1 MFNLKVYTMKRQRF
15 FEGLGL
21 KVYVTLA
28 ICMALLLNVQFLNA
42 QSSTINVKG
51 VVNDAMGPVIGAS
64 VVEKGNATNGTITD
78 IDGNFTLDV
87 APNANLEVSY
97 IGYQT
102 QVLKAQSGKMLAV
115 TLKEDTQLLDEVV
128 VIGYGTTT
136 RKDFTGS
143 VSSMKLENSPVAL
156 VANTNALET
165 LKGSVGALK
174 Q

>member
-1 MFNLKVYTMKRQRF
+1 M
-15 FEGLGL
+15 
-21 KVYVTLA
+21 
-28 ICMALLLNVQFLNA
+28 
-42 QSSTINVKG
+42 
-51 VVNDAMGPVIGAS
+51 
-64 VVEKGNATNGTITD
+64 
-78 IDGNFTLDV
+78 DV

-143 VSSMKLENSPVAL
+143 VSSMKLEIH
-156 VANTNALET
+156 
-165 LKGSVGALK
+165 

>member
-1 MFNLKVYTMKRQRF
+1 M
-15 FEGLGL
+15 
-21 KVYVTLA
+21 
-28 ICMALLLNVQFLNA
+28 
-42 QSSTINVKG
+42 
-51 VVNDAMGPVIGAS
+51 
-64 VVEKGNATNGTITD
+64 
-78 IDGNFTLDV
+78 DV

-165 LKGSVGALK
+165 LKGSVGGLDIGATNTAGGQPSMLVRG
-174 Q
+174 QNSISGNNDPLLIVDGVIFLGSLNDINPMI

>member
-78 IDGNFTLDV
+78 IDGNFALNVKPGATIV
-87 APNANLEVSY
+87 VSF
-97 IGYQT
+97 IGYVSQEIKITNQT
-102 QVLKAQSGKMLAV
+102 TVNI
-115 TLKEDTQLLDEVV
+115 TLKEDSEMLDEVV
-128 VIGYGTTT
+128 VVGYGTM
-136 RKDFTGS
+136 KKSDLSGAS
-143 VSSMKLENSPVAL
+143 VSMSEDKI
-156 VANTNALET
+156 
-165 LKGSVGALK
+165 KRR
-174 Q
+174 